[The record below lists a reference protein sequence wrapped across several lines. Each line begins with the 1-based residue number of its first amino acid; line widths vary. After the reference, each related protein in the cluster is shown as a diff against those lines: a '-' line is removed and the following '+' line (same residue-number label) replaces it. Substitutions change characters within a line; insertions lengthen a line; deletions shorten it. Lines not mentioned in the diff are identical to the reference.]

1 MLLGRAVQRGLRANR
16 TPPLSVPLR
25 PLTASHSLLL
35 PHVPLDTQRRRDTHP
50 EERGSPFLLPS
61 AGLHTT
67 PAAEHG
73 YVNPKFPKRP
83 ISPHVTIYAFPTV
96 AWSSITM
103 RVSGVF
109 LSIGCAAVGGLACMD
124 PAAPVELMSLLG
136 SSPMLAIPAKVA
148 VSFPL
153 VYHFAGALRH
163 TVRLPPLCASDGSPV
178 EPFPSATRCLACLRP
193 RHGWRR
199 AATRLPRLS
208 RLRLSR
214 LPACICAVLGP
225 DGSRAEER
233 GRGEV
238 QLHGRRHL
246 AGAHR
251 HHQFDV
257 STGRGARGAGLVL
270 TARSLFSSLSLE
282 SQHPRGT
289 AAEGGRCWLCLWLV
303 C

>member
-1 MLLGRAVQRGLRANR
+1 MLLGRAVQRGLRPNR
-16 TPPLSVPLR
+16 TTPLSVPLR
-25 PLTASHSLLL
+25 PLTASHSLLV
-35 PHVPLDTQRRRDTHP
+35 PHVPLDTKRRRDTHQ

-124 PAAPVELMSLLG
+124 PAAPVELMSSLG

-153 VYHFAGALRH
+153 VYQFAGALRH
-163 TVRLPPLCASDGSPV
+163 TGGLTPPPPLFPPPRARSLCAPDGSPV
-178 EPFPSATRCLACLRP
+178 EPPPSP
-193 RHGWRR
+193 
-199 AATRLPRLS
+199 
-208 RLRLSR
+208 
-214 LPACICAVLGP
+214 
-225 DGSRAEER
+225 
-233 GRGEV
+233 
-238 QLHGRRHL
+238 
-246 AGAHR
+246 
-251 HHQFDV
+251 
-257 STGRGARGAGLVL
+257 
-270 TARSLFSSLSLE
+270 ARSTPVSGPE
-282 SQHPRGT
+282 T
-289 AAEGGRCWLCLWLV
+289 GGEEPQTTLRD
-303 C
+303 

>member
-1 MLLGRAVQRGLRANR
+1 MPCCWSSRWVVGRGWLAGLSACLPEGGLTRDTEMLLGRAVQRGLRPNR
-16 TPPLSVPLR
+16 TTTLSVPLR
-25 PLTASHSLLL
+25 PLTASHSLLV
-35 PHVPLDTQRRRDTHP
+35 PHVPLDTKRRRDTHQ

-124 PAAPVELMSLLG
+124 PAAPVELMNSLG

-163 TVRLPPLCASDGSPV
+163 TVRLTPPPPSSPRPAPALSALPTVPV
-178 EPFPSATRCLACLRP
+178 EPPPSP
-193 RHGWRR
+193 
-199 AATRLPRLS
+199 
-208 RLRLSR
+208 
-214 LPACICAVLGP
+214 
-225 DGSRAEER
+225 
-233 GRGEV
+233 
-238 QLHGRRHL
+238 
-246 AGAHR
+246 
-251 HHQFDV
+251 
-257 STGRGARGAGLVL
+257 
-270 TARSLFSSLSLE
+270 ARSTPVSGPE
-282 SQHPRGT
+282 T
-289 AAEGGRCWLCLWLV
+289 GGEEPQTTLRD
-303 C
+303 